1 MDEKKLSQF
10 RKILEREKERIEA
23 DLKVLEKENKQAPE
37 AGDVSGDDNYE
48 DEIGDSASI
57 TFERERDFSLE
68 QNMRDI
74 LNQIDSSLKK
84 IDANTYGICS
94 DCRKTINE
102 ARLKAIPYT
111 ELCIDCKI
119 KREKS

>member
-94 DCRKTINE
+94 DCHKTINE